1 MEFSLSLKSFKGLK
15 TTGILDKIS
24 PKGEKE
30 QGVMKYQIEAQV
42 DIPDDSVKI
51 RAGYTATAEILLNK
65 KTDVLTIKEKH
76 LIIENDSTFVEL
88 LNKEKKYEKQF
99 VKTGISDGIN
109 IEIKEGLDINDL
121 IKKQ

>member
-1 MEFSLSLKSFKGLK
+1 
-15 TTGILDKIS
+15 
-24 PKGEKE
+24 
-30 QGVMKYQIEAQV
+30 V
-42 DIPDDSVKI
+42 DMPDENIKI
-51 RAGYTATAEILLNK
+51 RAGYTAIAEILLNK

-88 LNKEKKYEKQF
+88 LNEEKKYEKQY

-109 IEIKEGLDINDL
+109 IEIQKGLDTNDR